1 MSQHHES
8 DTRGDSAHRR
18 AVRPLRVTAGSCAD
32 ESGAVREIVEERDA
46 SPAQREI
53 NESNSSVYAFDAE
66 FLAAALAELG
76 RDNAQ
81 DELYLTDV
89 VKIARGQGRS
99 VRLVPGR

>member
-8 DTRGDSAHRR
+8 EH
-18 AVRPLRVTAGSCAD
+18 AVTLLTAELSDPSGYGRIVRD

-66 FLAAALAELG
+66 FLAAALAEL
-76 RDNAQ
+76 
-81 DELYLTDV
+81 
-89 VKIARGQGRS
+89 
-99 VRLVPGR
+99 